1 MDNREKEIKDLL
13 VDNNNKLVA
22 DKIIQTLL
30 NIRNVPGISK
40 KRWIW
45 ELIQNAKDA
54 YNPKFGNVGIRIE
67 LKKNSLLFSH
77 NGTFFSV
84 KNVLGI
90 LQQISS
96 KNSQNNDGQ
105 TGKFGT
111 GFIGTHLLSSKV
123 KIQGIIY
130 YLGKYKKFKINLDRS
145 SNSSEELAK
154 GVKKSIDDFIKNM
167 DINKENESEYE
178 TIGEVY
184 NQRSTNFHTSFEY
197 IIETDDQLNTAEDGL
212 KDLSN
217 TAPVTL
223 SNLSDKISQ
232 ITIKDERNNK
242 ETEYSVESKNIYSQK
257 DNIIKFHK
265 VTIKTNKNEEDKYF
279 YSCENRE
286 CRLFFQAKKNQCG
299 YEVVERD
306 PHQPI
311 LLRDFPLIGSENFY
325 FPFFLNGFKFNT
337 LETRSGLYLN
347 GNYDEAKQNKE
358 IIESAINLSVE
369 FIQYLIS
376 GNYNRKYL
384 FAYSNIPEP
393 PQKYDRET
401 FKWFIERQKLWRQ
414 KLLAFELCVDEDNI
428 PFQLRELRLPKFE
441 KEFRNNKYEYN
452 RKFFNLFKDMNITG
466 GKLPKEEDAQKWY
479 EIMEKDPIKELYD
492 DLYNIKEN
500 TWGEFRCIFTE
511 EDCFKYISEKGNIL
525 NFYPETSKKREKA
538 IEWLNKFYKFLL
550 SNNCI
555 DCFNQY
561 NIIPNKNDNFKRISE
576 IYINDK
582 KDSVPEIIEPIY
594 QKIFKKEIKDIYLNE
609 DIDDSI
615 FKDKIKKK
623 NFEDILTEFSNFLKE
638 DNNDKLKIELCNELI
653 SYSLKNVR
661 INSMY
666 DFNIETDRTY
676 KIKYGN
682 KKKLKEY
689 HKNHNI
695 WRDIEDFWFEYHS
708 KKIEDFQNVDNLKE
722 ILTDDKYKN
731 DPYVWLDKYI
741 KFLKDNSTNVE
752 DRKIF
757 PNQKGEFKQIK
768 NLKIDDNLPELL
780 KEIYNKLKSDKD
792 HQYEIKKCLLD
803 PRIKSCSEYNK
814 FTQKELIGHIENL
827 FIECRE
833 SVLKTSIAEKLVL
846 SLIPK
851 NDTKKLKIVNKAL
864 NEFIEYY
871 NKFKEKNLKPDKE
884 IMITT
889 EINYGIFVKFLL
901 QQLFD
906 DIQKWKGLND
916 IIQIIEKIKII
927 DEQLKDLRIYKID
940 MIKLS
945 NELETLRSENANRKA
960 INNKEKEIEAASII
974 QTNINGKENE
984 LRKLNEDFEKK
995 QKEIDEK
1002 TKIIAK
1008 LIKFAWDNQVND
1020 CLYLAIEPKDYKIFL
1035 NQKYEFKKIS
1045 EIYIKEDFED
1055 LKYSELEKKLFN
1067 LSTKNPINID
1077 YESWFLSKN
1086 YDIILK
1092 KYKNNFR
1099 TLKLSDICQKIDY
1112 NLTSFF
1118 YDHRGYN
1125 FQDKKF
1131 KDFIISFK
1139 TLHEIIQQNKEL
1151 KKKFPRFI
1159 RERGAI
1165 ALKFLEKDEDDLDD
1179 LMNELIGSLYYKT
1192 IGEEN

>member
-1 MDNREKEIKDLL
+1 
-13 VDNNNKLVA
+13 
-22 DKIIQTLL
+22 
-30 NIRNVPGISK
+30 
-40 KRWIW
+40 
-45 ELIQNAKDA
+45 
-54 YNPKFGNVGIRIE
+54 
-67 LKKNSLLFSH
+67 
-77 NGTFFSV
+77 
-84 KNVLGI
+84 
-90 LQQISS
+90 
-96 KNSQNNDGQ
+96 
-105 TGKFGT
+105 
-111 GFIGTHLLSSKV
+111 
-123 KIQGIIY
+123 
-130 YLGKYKKFKINLDRS
+130 
-145 SNSSEELAK
+145 
-154 GVKKSIDDFIKNM
+154 
-167 DINKENESEYE
+167 
-178 TIGEVY
+178 
-184 NQRSTNFHTSFEY
+184 
-197 IIETDDQLNTAEDGL
+197 
-212 KDLSN
+212 
-217 TAPVTL
+217 
-223 SNLSDKISQ
+223 
-232 ITIKDERNNK
+232 
-242 ETEYSVESKNIYSQK
+242 
-257 DNIIKFHK
+257 
-265 VTIKTNKNEEDKYF
+265 
-279 YSCENRE
+279 
-286 CRLFFQAKKNQCG
+286 
-299 YEVVERD
+299 
-306 PHQPI
+306 
-311 LLRDFPLIGSENFY
+311 
-325 FPFFLNGFKFNT
+325 
-337 LETRSGLYLN
+337 
-347 GNYDEAKQNKE
+347 
-358 IIESAINLSVE
+358 
-369 FIQYLIS
+369 
-376 GNYNRKYL
+376 
-384 FAYSNIPEP
+384 
-393 PQKYDRET
+393 
-401 FKWFIERQKLWRQ
+401 
-414 KLLAFELCVDEDNI
+414 
-428 PFQLRELRLPKFE
+428 
-441 KEFRNNKYEYN
+441 
-452 RKFFNLFKDMNITG
+452 MNI
-466 GKLPKEEDAQKWY
+466 
-479 EIMEKDPIKELYD
+479 
-492 DLYNIKEN
+492 
-500 TWGEFRCIFTE
+500 
-511 EDCFKYISEKGNIL
+511 
-525 NFYPETSKKREKA
+525 
-538 IEWLNKFYKFLL
+538 
-550 SNNCI
+550 
-555 DCFNQY
+555 
-561 NIIPNKNDNFKRISE
+561 
-576 IYINDK
+576 
-582 KDSVPEIIEPIY
+582 
-594 QKIFKKEIKDIYLNE
+594 
-609 DIDDSI
+609 
-615 FKDKIKKK
+615 
-623 NFEDILTEFSNFLKE
+623 
-638 DNNDKLKIELCNELI
+638 
-653 SYSLKNVR
+653 
-661 INSMY
+661 
-666 DFNIETDRTY
+666 
-676 KIKYGN
+676 
-682 KKKLKEY
+682 
-689 HKNHNI
+689 
-695 WRDIEDFWFEYHS
+695 
-708 KKIEDFQNVDNLKE
+708 
-722 ILTDDKYKN
+722 
-731 DPYVWLDKYI
+731 
-741 KFLKDNSTNVE
+741 
-752 DRKIF
+752 
-757 PNQKGEFKQIK
+757 
-768 NLKIDDNLPELL
+768 
-780 KEIYNKLKSDKD
+780 
-792 HQYEIKKCLLD
+792 
-803 PRIKSCSEYNK
+803 NK

-833 SVLKTSIAEKLVL
+833 SVLKTSIAEKLVI

-871 NKFKEKNLKPDKE
+871 NNFKEKNLKPDKE

-974 QTNINGKENE
+974 QTNIYGKENE